1 MPLAT
6 HSHTQ
11 PLIVSLLIPVILFLI
26 SVLYVRG
33 WIRIR
38 RDSRTS
44 FAVRRLA
51 AFLSGL
57 SVIWIVICSPLAAF
71 DHQFLTAHMVK
82 HLLLMTVATPL
93 ILFGAM
99 RWSLKVSVPKWF
111 VNGGFLLRSRTRTF
125 IGRFLSNS
133 VLCWF
138 AGSTAVIAWHI
149 PALFQL
155 GLLWPTW
162 HTVED
167 TSFICAGLLFWLPIL
182 RIWPGHM
189 EQIHWSMPVYLFLAT
204 LPCDILSAF
213 LTFCGRVIYPGYLST
228 VQRSGFSPLQ
238 DQECAGALMWTWATF
253 AYLIPAVVITVQM
266 LAPSRVHKDREPLR
280 SSYGSSVAEISSS
293 EMEVV

>member
-6 HSHTQ
+6 HCHEQ
-11 PLIVSLLIPVILFLI
+11 PTIVSLVISVILFLTSI
-26 SVLYVRG
+26 FYVRG
-33 WIRIR
+33 WICFR
-38 RDSRTS
+38 R
-44 FAVRRLA
+44 AVWRLA
-51 AFLSGL
+51 AFLSGVF
-57 SVIWIVICSPLAAF
+57 VIWVVICSPLAVL
-71 DHQFLTAHMVK
+71 DHQLLTAHMLK

-93 ILFGAM
+93 ILLGAT
-99 RWSLKVSVPKWF
+99 RCPLKCGVPKRF
-111 VNGGFLLRSRTRTF
+111 VIGSFLLRSRTPPF
-125 IGRFLSNS
+125 IERFLSNS

-138 AGSTAVIAWHI
+138 AGSAAVIAWHI

-155 GLLWPTW
+155 GLLSPTW
-162 HTVED
+162 HMIED

-182 RIWPGHM
+182 RIWPRHM
-189 EQIHWSMPVYLFLAT
+189 GQARWSMPVYLFLAT

-228 VQRSGFSPLQ
+228 VQRSGFSALQ

-253 AYLIPAVVITVQM
+253 AYLIPAVVITMQI
-266 LAPSRVHKDREPLR
+266 LAPSRVPEDREPLR